1 MQVAEEDEGQRSRD
15 CKRKLLTSTFCDGGK
30 MTLFASKSG
39 SQPETFGVFK
49 QKLGK
54 QHSWGFKQHFTSTTV
69 NQEQKQSAS
78 CEKKSEKRGTIRTSI
93 SVPEDLDRNV
103 DEKRGFVPSDVN
115 DPAKREFLSQLSK
128 RIFTEQRAHN
138 LFAKIRVLGHRA
150 SGNPFVPRSPI
161 SCVVMTSTECE
172 KGAKERQYSDLGAK
186 SVSQIDTFSQSG
198 RSRYPAVCVT
208 SPAPPRKRGVFRDR
222 AAPAPFS
229 RRS

>member
-1 MQVAEEDEGQRSRD
+1 
-15 CKRKLLTSTFCDGGK
+15 

-78 CEKKSEKRGTIRTSI
+78 CEKKTEKRGTIRTSI

-115 DPAKREFLSQLSK
+115 DPTKREFLSQLSK

-138 LFAKIRVLGHRA
+138 LFAKIRVLIDTGRRET
-150 SGNPFVPRSPI
+150 PRFPT
-161 SCVVMTSTECE
+161 SCVVTDSTDCE
-172 KGAKERQYSDLGAK
+172 GGQREAK
-186 SVSQIDTFSQSG
+186 QIF
-198 RSRYPAVCVT
+198 
-208 SPAPPRKRGVFRDR
+208 
-222 AAPAPFS
+222 
-229 RRS
+229 

>member
-1 MQVAEEDEGQRSRD
+1 
-15 CKRKLLTSTFCDGGK
+15 

-54 QHSWGFKQHFTSTTV
+54 QHSWGFKQHFASTTV
-69 NQEQKQSAS
+69 NQEQKQGTSS
-78 CEKKSEKRGTIRTSI
+78 EKKGEKRGGTRTETVRGSI

>member
-1 MQVAEEDEGQRSRD
+1 
-15 CKRKLLTSTFCDGGK
+15 
-30 MTLFASKSG
+30 MTLFSSKSG

-69 NQEQKQSAS
+69 NQEQKQGGSS
-78 CEKKSEKRGTIRTSI
+78 EKKRGMGMRTETVRGSI

-222 AAPAPFS
+222 AAPALFS